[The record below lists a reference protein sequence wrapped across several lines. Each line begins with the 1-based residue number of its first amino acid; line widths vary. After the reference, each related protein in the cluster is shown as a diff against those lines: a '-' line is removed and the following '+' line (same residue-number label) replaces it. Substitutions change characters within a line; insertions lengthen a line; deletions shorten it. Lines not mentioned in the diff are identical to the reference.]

1 MKELKAAAPAKQD
14 ILRDYVAYYGTKWSE
29 GKLLICNETTLKAK
43 AKHFLESGACPA
55 ERFSR
60 FSFYSIAENCLKMKK
75 QEGGNVFKNLIQ
87 AFEFLELLC
96 INLFLSPWRK
106 EIKSLKTFTGNFVYC
121 VQSVLPENVVNTILQ
136 KIGYIATTATEYS
149 LVRKINEEETKETAF
164 EIFLARIECET
175 ILEMISEEQHSD
187 LGDILQK
194 RAQKHW
200 YHEENKDRESQSF
213 QREDPENLE
222 NKENNEISSSL
233 DAQQK
238 SSTKSEK
245 SFETARNSKIKDES
259 HFKPAT
265 DMPQLAST
273 QSTSRLQAHHRHVS
287 ESAHSHGK
295 CSDSDDFLNKYSD
308 IVIGQKPIFGENSL
322 QKVFEEKLRGNQSEE
337 CVLVISTPL
346 TANEAGPKP
355 LSPGAS
361 GPQAFAIFT
370 DDTPENRNALDK
382 YRAQEVPEET
392 IEAKISDAM
401 NCIGTSINPADQP
414 QELKPLS
421 HGNTVVT
428 ECNLTKEDKVCE
440 IALSFSKLKI
450 QDASD
455 EELMYP
461 VEETAQT
468 EFITNV
474 NISDKDIRECNL
486 SKMKYTYPARI
497 QTTNKAPFSVGQSSS
512 NLLGNATG
520 APECPTTGSDN
531 KRLLTHMPGTH
542 ATSEGFRHIREPPN
556 PTYIP
561 PRSIYVP
568 SPGPSATTVNCRKT
582 HLQPEGGSPES
593 SSSTDK
599 GKFETYTSKVNETNQ
614 EDYVIISK
622 DGE

>member
-55 ERFSR
+55 EGFSR

-75 QEGGNVFKNLIQ
+75 QQGGNVFKNLIQ

-121 VQSVLPENVVNTILQ
+121 VQSVLPENIVKTILE

-175 ILEMISEEQHSD
+175 ILEMISEVQHSD

-194 RAQKHW
+194 RAQKHC
-200 YHEENKDRESQSF
+200 YHEENKDRESQPF

-222 NKENNEISSSL
+222 NKENNEISSCL
-233 DAQQK
+233 GAQQK

-245 SFETARNSKIKDES
+245 SFETAGNSKIKDES

-273 QSTSRLQAHHRHVS
+273 QSTSRLQAHQRQVS

-295 CSDSDDFLNKYSD
+295 CSDSEDFLNKYSD
-308 IVIGQKPIFGENSL
+308 IVIGQKPIFSENSS

-346 TANEAGPKP
+346 TANEASPRP

-370 DDTPENRNALDK
+370 DDTPESRNALDK

-392 IEAKISDAM
+392 IEAKIRDAM

-440 IALSFSKLKI
+440 ISLSFSKLKI

-461 VEETAQT
+461 VEETAQP
-468 EFITNV
+468 ECITNV
-474 NISDKDIRECNL
+474 NISDKDIRECNH

-512 NLLGNATG
+512 NPLGNATG
-520 APECPTTGSDN
+520 GPECPTTGSDN

-542 ATSEGFRHIREPPN
+542 ATSEGFRYIREPPN
-556 PTYIP
+556 LTYIP

-568 SPGPSATTVNCRKT
+568 SPDPSATTVNCRKS

-599 GKFETYTSKVNETNQ
+599 GKFETYTSNVNETNQ